1 MKLGD
6 LVRVK
11 ISEVRFEYRKRRAG
25 VIIKFEVYNPK
36 SSWPPEL
43 MAEVLWEGGLP
54 SWILN
59 RRIELIHEVF

>member
-11 ISEVRFEYRKRRAG
+11 ISEDDGRKRRVG
-25 VIIKFEVYNPK
+25 VIIKFEMYYPE
-36 SSWPPEL
+36 SSYPPEL
-43 MAEVLWEGGLP
+43 MAEILWGDGLP
-54 SWILN
+54 SWMLN